1 MTEWQRMT
9 VELWPSD
16 MTVREIA
23 QRAGVCV
30 SSVSKWASK
39 HRDLC
44 PARKT
49 GPHVDYELYTRA
61 AEMRVSGIS
70 RKRVAQMLHVCERTV
85 SNANAW
91 YMRRTVEA

>member
-30 SSVSKWASK
+30 SSVSK
-39 HRDLC
+39 
-44 PARKT
+44 
-49 GPHVDYELYTRA
+49 
-61 AEMRVSGIS
+61 
-70 RKRVAQMLHVCERTV
+70 
-85 SNANAW
+85 
-91 YMRRTVEA
+91 

>member
-23 QRAGVCV
+23 QRAGVCE
-30 SSVSKWASK
+30 SSVSRWASK

-49 GPHVDYELYTRA
+49 GPKVDTELDAEVARMRA
-61 AEMRVSGIS
+61 AGIS
-70 RKRVAQMLHVCERTV
+70 RKRIARELHMCEHTV
-85 SNANAW
+85 SKAA
-91 YMRRTVEA
+91 YRHMRRVVAS